1 MIKIVLAD
9 GEELIRSGLQRLL
22 QDEEDMD
29 VVAVAN
35 GPEEAV
41 RYARGHRPDVLI
53 VSPGARPE
61 AEVAKGLLEELG
73 GVTPKTRLIV
83 LSSNADARAARQTLR
98 DGALGFVLR
107 TEGPEA
113 LNEAIRRAMRS
124 EPYVNGRLGVEM
136 AKLDRAAPDSL
147 SEREAQVLRLV
158 ALGFTNEEIGE
169 QLHLSKRTIEV
180 HRANL
185 MSKLVLDT
193 RADLVRFALDHNLIP

>member
-9 GEELIRSGLQRLL
+9 GEELVRSGLERLL
-22 QDEEDMD
+22 QDEDDMD
-29 VVAVAN
+29 VIAVAN

-61 AEVAKGLLEELG
+61 AEVAKGLLAELG
-73 GVTPKTRLIV
+73 SVSPETRLIV

-107 TEGPEA
+107 TEGPDA
-113 LNEAIRRAMRS
+113 LNEAIRKAMRD

-136 AKLDRAAPDSL
+136 AKLDRAAP
-147 SEREAQVLRLV
+147 
-158 ALGFTNEEIGE
+158 
-169 QLHLSKRTIEV
+169 
-180 HRANL
+180 
-185 MSKLVLDT
+185 
-193 RADLVRFALDHNLIP
+193 

>member
-1 MIKIVLAD
+1 VIKIVLAD

-22 QDEEDMD
+22 QDEDDMD

-35 GPEEAV
+35 GPEEAL
-41 RYARGHRPDVLI
+41 RYARGHRPDVLV

-61 AEVAKGLLEELG
+61 AEVAKGLLGDLSEVSPE
-73 GVTPKTRLIV
+73 TRLIV
-83 LSSNADARAARQTLR
+83 LSSNADARAARQVLR

-113 LNEAIRRAMRS
+113 LNEAIRRAKRR

-136 AKLDRAAPDSL
+136 AKLDRAAPDVL

-158 ALGFTNEEIGE
+158 ALGFTNEEIGV

-185 MSKLVLDT
+185 MSKLELET
-193 RADLVRFALDHNLIP
+193 RADLVGFALDHNLIP

>member
-1 MIKIVLAD
+1 VIKIVLAD
-9 GEELIRSGLQRLL
+9 GEELVRSGLQRLL

-35 GPEEAV
+35 GPDEAV
-41 RYARGHRPDVLI
+41 RYANGHRPDVLI
-53 VSPGARPE
+53 VSPGAQPE
-61 AEVAKGLLEELG
+61 AEVAKGLLEALVDVSPE
-73 GVTPKTRLIV
+73 TRLIV
-83 LSSNADARAARQTLR
+83 LSSNADARSARQTLR

-113 LNEAIRRAMRS
+113 LNEAIRRAMRG
-124 EPYVNGRLGVEM
+124 EPYVNGRLGAEM
-136 AKLDRAAPDSL
+136 AKLDRAAPESL

-158 ALGFTNEEIGE
+158 ALGFTNEEIGG

-185 MSKLVLDT
+185 MSKLALDT
-193 RADLVRFALDHNLIP
+193 RADLVRFSLDHNLIP

>member
-9 GEELIRSGLQRLL
+9 GEELVRSGLQRLL
-22 QDEEDMD
+22 QEEDDMN

-35 GPEEAV
+35 GPDEAV
-41 RYARGHRPDVLI
+41 RYARGHKPDVLI

-113 LNEAIRRAMRS
+113 LNEAIRRAMNG

-185 MSKLVLDT
+185 MSKLVLNT
-193 RADLVRFALDHNLIP
+193 RADLVRFALEHNVIP

>member
-9 GEELIRSGLQRLL
+9 GEELVRSGLQRLL
-22 QDEEDMD
+22 QDEDDMD

-61 AEVAKGLLEELG
+61 AEVAKGLLAELSN
-73 GVTPKTRLIV
+73 VSPETRLIV
-83 LSSNADARAARQTLR
+83 LSSNADARAARQVLR

-113 LNEAIRRAMRS
+113 LNEAIRRAKRL

-136 AKLDRAAPDSL
+136 AKLERAAPDVL

-158 ALGFTNEEIGE
+158 ALGFTNEEIGV

-185 MSKLVLDT
+185 MSKLELDT
-193 RADLVRFALDHNLIP
+193 RADLVGFALDHSLIP

>member
-1 MIKIVLAD
+1 VIKIVLAD
-9 GEELIRSGLQRLL
+9 GEEMVRSGLQRLL
-22 QDEEDMD
+22 QDEDDMD

-113 LNEAIRRAMRS
+113 LNEAIRRAMRG

-185 MSKLVLDT
+185 MSKLVLNT
-193 RADLVRFALDHNLIP
+193 RADLVRFALEHNLIP

>member
-1 MIKIVLAD
+1 VIKIVLAD
-9 GEELIRSGLQRLL
+9 GEELVRSGLQRLL
-22 QDEEDMD
+22 QDEDDMD

-61 AEVAKGLLEELG
+61 AEVAKGLLAELS
-73 GVTPKTRLIV
+73 GVSPETRLIV
-83 LSSNADARAARQTLR
+83 LSSNADARAARQVLR

-113 LNEAIRRAMRS
+113 LNEAIRRAKRL

-136 AKLDRAAPDSL
+136 AKLDRAAPDVL

-158 ALGFTNEEIGE
+158 ALGFTNEEIGV

-185 MSKLVLDT
+185 MSKLELDT
-193 RADLVRFALDHNLIP
+193 RADLVGFALDHSLIP